1 MENRNNKFYFCRTC
15 GTIVGLV
22 SGSPEHLACCGK
34 PMEPLRANSVDASQE
49 KHVPV
54 VNVVESIVTVK
65 VGSEEHPMTAAHHI
79 AWIYLLTQKGGQ
91 RRALTIDDKPE
102 AAFALTDGDKPIA
115 VFAHCNLHGLWV
127 TEL

>member
-1 MENRNNKFYFCRTC
+1 MDSRFYSCRKC

-22 SGSPEHLACCGK
+22 EGSPTGLACDG
-34 PMEPLRANSVDASQE
+34 EPLEMMRANSVDASRE

-54 VNVVESIVTVK
+54 VSVAESIVSVK
-65 VGSEEHPMTAAHHI
+65 IGSAEHPMTAAHHI
-79 AWIYLLTQKGGQ
+79 SWIYLQTQKGGQ

-102 AAFALTDGDKPIA
+102 AKFALVDGDKPVA
-115 VFAHCNLHGLWV
+115 VFAYCNLHGLWV